1 MNGVRLL
8 LLTPLLLS
16 ILPSISSALFEAGRK
31 YGLGLGLGGYMIA
44 DDSKLSRIAAQSFNE
59 L

>member
-16 ILPSISSALFEAGRK
+16 ILPSISSALFEAGKK
-31 YGLGLGLGGYMIA
+31 YGLGLGGYMIA